1 MRAIHWFRPGEASLA
16 FSRSIGTAVTEL
28 AVRLRRRMR
37 NSHLS
42 LERRM
47 KRVLDESAS
56 PSCCVQDKVERVKEL
71 AIPKS
76 CGPGPK
82 GTAG

>member
-1 MRAIHWFRPGEASLA
+1 
-16 FSRSIGTAVTEL
+16 
-28 AVRLRRRMR
+28 MR

-56 PSCCVQDKVERVKEL
+56 PSCCVQDKVERVKGL
-71 AIPKS
+71 AIPEVRE
-76 CGPGPK
+76 PPAREPDPK
-82 GTAG
+82 